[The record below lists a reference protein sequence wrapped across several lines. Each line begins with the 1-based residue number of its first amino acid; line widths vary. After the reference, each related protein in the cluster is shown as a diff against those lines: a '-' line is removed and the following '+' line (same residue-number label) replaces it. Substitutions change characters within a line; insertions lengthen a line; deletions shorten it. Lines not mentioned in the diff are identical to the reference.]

1 MNELVYLNNDEA
13 LTDSLS
19 VSEYFHKQHK
29 SVIRKIEILLSED
42 SAQNCAR
49 CFRLSKYKDAKGEY
63 RKKYLMNRDGFTF
76 LVMGFTGKEANQ
88 WKWDFI
94 KAFNAME
101 NIIREKSTTIW
112 IETRRQG
119 KLTRKAETDVIKELV
134 EYAKDQGSQ
143 HSQMLYM
150 TYSKLANAMAGVKSR
165 DSATITQL
173 NNLSIFENIILTIIR
188 NGINEGLNYKEIY
201 QVCKSRCEQ
210 AKEIAMIS

>member
-1 MNELVYLNNDEA
+1 
-13 LTDSLS
+13 
-19 VSEYFHKQHK
+19 VSYFKK
-29 SVIRKIEILLSED
+29 S
-42 SAQNCAR
+42 
-49 CFRLSKYKDAKGEY
+49 FYKDASGK
-63 RKKYLMNRDGFTF
+63 RNPKYLMNRDGFSL
-76 LVMGFTGKEANQ
+76 LVMGFTGKNALE
-88 WKWDFI
+88 WKI
-94 KAFNAME
+94 KYIEAFNSME
-101 NIIREKSTTIW
+101 SIIREKSTTIW

-134 EYAKDQGSQ
+134 EDAKDQGSQ